1 MTSVLV
7 DMSATLIHHGHI
19 RLLNYAASLGT
30 VTVALTTDEEITIN
44 KGYKPELSYSHR
56 REVLLALSSVSHVIE
71 SPWLLTYEFFM
82 STGCDLLVHGDDN
95 SNLIPS
101 DKLVLVPRTAGISS
115 SILRRRVLDVI
126 ASKAHLNDY

>member
-19 RLLNYAASLGT
+19 RLLNYAASLGK
-30 VTVALTTDEEITIN
+30 VTVALNTDEEITIN

-56 REVLLALSSVSHVIE
+56 REVLLALSSVSHVI
-71 SPWLLTYEFFM
+71 LNRFNI
-82 STGCDLLVHGDDN
+82 DLLIHGDDN